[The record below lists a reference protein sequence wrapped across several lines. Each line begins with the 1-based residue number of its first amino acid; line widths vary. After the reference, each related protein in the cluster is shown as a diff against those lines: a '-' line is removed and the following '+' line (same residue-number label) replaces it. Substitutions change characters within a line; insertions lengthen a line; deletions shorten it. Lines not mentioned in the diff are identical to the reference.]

1 MGKSV
6 KERVAESRKRKKL
19 EQLGKLQERN
29 ERRNERRRQRRAEE
43 RMKRQEEKHLNVE
56 PQKPLSQDV
65 SHLLRNR
72 QVGDGDRENVLF
84 LGGMF
89 TDITRRA
96 MGQGMGFEQAKVLN
110 RTLTPAAIEW
120 DLAQKKNK
128 KPIMQEVRG
137 RDLARVLSMEQD
149 YGVNVYTANREND
162 SQLRMDRHIGGDW
175 NVKASRGLAG
185 KIRQMNVDFQ
195 MAFLDYMYLPGGTY
209 QAEYIQDGF
218 FDSTLVAIKERLAQG
233 TGKDGRK
240 PAIFLPA
247 TNHILATLCRSAKT
261 FKDEAFAI
269 SLLDEKQGREENL
282 LYKATVEMK
291 CSNDLFQ
298 EAFCGKSMNDITR
311 CDYDEIVNSFL
322 RGDAAA
328 KRRLESICMPLT
340 VKDAVGN
347 ASFIK
352 IERKVVLDIGDVN
365 N

>member
-1 MGKSV
+1 MAKSA
-6 KERVAESRKRKKL
+6 KERAAEHRARKRLQKERKRLAKNEKERERKAKKIAK
-19 EQLGKLQERN
+19 G
-29 ERRNERRRQRRAEE
+29 RAD
-43 RMKRQEEKHLNVE
+43 RQEEKHLNVG

-65 SHLLRNR
+65 SHPLRNR

-89 TDITRRA
+89 TDITNRA
-96 MGQGMGFEQAKVLN
+96 MGQGMGFEQAKVL
-110 RTLTPAAIEW
+110 RRALTPAAIAW
-120 DLAQKKNK
+120 DLAQNK
-128 KPIMQEVRG
+128 RPIMQEVRG
-137 RDLARVLSMEQD
+137 RDLARALSMEQD

-195 MAFLDYMYLPGGTY
+195 LVFLDYMYLPGGTY

-218 FDSTLVAIKERLAQG
+218 FDSTLVAIKERLVQG

-269 SLLDEKQGREENL
+269 SLLGEKQGREDNL

-311 CDYDEIVNSFL
+311 CDYDEIVKSLL

-352 IERKVVLDIGDVN
+352 IERKVALDIGVVN

>member
-19 EQLGKLQERN
+19 EELGKRQQQK

-43 RMKRQEEKHLNVE
+43 RIKRQEKHLNVG

-65 SHLLRNR
+65 SHPLRNR
-72 QVGDGDRENVLF
+72 QVGDGDRDNVLF

-89 TDITRRA
+89 TDITNRA
-96 MGQGMGFEQAKVLN
+96 MGQGMGFEQAKVL
-110 RTLTPAAIEW
+110 RRALTPAAIAS
-120 DLAQKKNK
+120 DLAQNK
-128 KPIMQEVRG
+128 RPIMQEVRG
-137 RDLARVLSMEQD
+137 RDLARALSMEQD

-195 MAFLDYMYLPGGTY
+195 LVFLDYMYLPGGTY

-298 EAFCGKSMNDITR
+298 KAFCGKSMNDITR
-311 CDYDEIVNSFL
+311 CDYDEIVNSLL

-340 VKDAVGN
+340 VKDAVAN
-347 ASFIK
+347 APFIK
-352 IERKVVLDIGDVN
+352 IERKVALDIGVVN

>member
-19 EQLGKLQERN
+19 EELGKRQQQR
-29 ERRNERRRQRRAEE
+29 ERRNKRRRQRRAEE
-43 RMKRQEEKHLNVE
+43 RIKRQEKHLNVG

-65 SHLLRNR
+65 SHPLRNR
-72 QVGDGDRENVLF
+72 QVGDGHRDNVLF

-89 TDITRRA
+89 TDITNRA
-96 MGQGMGFEQAKVLN
+96 MGQGMGFEQAKVL
-110 RTLTPAAIEW
+110 RRALTPAAIAW
-120 DLAQKKNK
+120 DLAQNK
-128 KPIMQEVRG
+128 RPIMQEVRG
-137 RDLARVLSMEQD
+137 RDLARALSMEQD

-195 MAFLDYMYLPGGTY
+195 LVFLDYMYLPGGTY

-218 FDSTLVAIKERLAQG
+218 FDSTLVAIKERLAHC
-233 TGKDGRK
+233 TGKDARK

-261 FKDEAFAI
+261 FKDGAFAI

-311 CDYDEIVNSFL
+311 CDYDEIVNSLL

-352 IERKVVLDIGDVN
+352 IERKVALDIGVVN